1 MVVEAQCLFF
11 LTQEVFSM
19 QKNSK
24 AFFNLSI
31 MLCLLLVISDA
42 AFAQVGGLDKV
53 NSFMDNVLGILRG
66 ASIAVVTVAIIW
78 AGYKF
83 LFKHADMGEC
93 AKILGG
99 GLLIG
104 SASEIARYMLG

>member
-1 MVVEAQCLFF
+1 
-11 LTQEVFSM
+11 M

-24 AFFNLSI
+24 LLFNVFIALY
-31 MLCLLLVISDA
+31 LLLAISDA
-42 AFAQVGGLDKV
+42 AFAQTGGLDKV

-66 ASIAVVTVAIIW
+66 VSIAVVTIAIIW